1 MQIFGHK
8 IFSFYSDSADEVPN
22 SDETESVASE
32 EEDGALSVGSVSE
45 EPEGSDGLVASE
57 LTLSDEVSSLDVG
70 FEELEAELTFEEG
83 ATDEALLE
91 ADAADELLLEAAV
104 LKEELLET
112 DEAEAVLLESE
123 FLLAYQSFFSMPFN
137 FI

>member
-1 MQIFGHK
+1 M
-8 IFSFYSDSADEVPN
+8 PN

-57 LTLSDEVSSLDVG
+57 LTLSDEVSSPDVG
-70 FEELEAELTFEEG
+70 FEELEAELTFEEE

-137 FI
+137 SI